1 MNRKNLISFM
11 NQYVEGYSAWGG
23 AYINW
28 DLPAGLS
35 GRAFLKKPIWYELGK
50 GKTTEITFK
59 RLHLCLGFTEVNDSV
74 SFYEGNIYAS
84 FCGQT
89 EPSNII
95 SLVIE

>member
-1 MNRKNLISFM
+1 MNRKSLISFM
-11 NQYVEGYSAWGG
+11 NQYVEGHLAWAG
-23 AYINW
+23 AYIEW
-28 DLPAGLS
+28 DLPIGII
-35 GRAFLKKPIWYELGK
+35 GKAFLRKPIWHELGK

-59 RLHLCLGFTEVNDSV
+59 KLHLCLGFTEVHDSV
-74 SFYEGNIYAS
+74 SFYEGNIYDS